1 MKYLLDTCCLSELFK
16 KAPDTGVVE
25 WLSRQSMA
33 DLFLSVVTVGEIQK
47 GIFRLP
53 QSQKSELLQR
63 QLNQFMEIYA
73 DRIVPLNRDT
83 LLDWGLLCARAE
95 SKGHS
100 LPVLDS
106 LIAATAFALKMEVVT
121 RNVKDMERC
130 GAKIVNP
137 WKA

>member
-1 MKYLLDTCCLSELFK
+1 
-16 KAPDTGVVE
+16 
-25 WLSRQSMA
+25 MA